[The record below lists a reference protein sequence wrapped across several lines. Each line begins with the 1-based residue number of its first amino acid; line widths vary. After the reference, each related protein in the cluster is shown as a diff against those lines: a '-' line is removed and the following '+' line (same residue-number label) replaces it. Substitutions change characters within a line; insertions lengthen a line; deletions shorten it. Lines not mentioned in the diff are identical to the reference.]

1 MMITPAPATHMAKRT
16 PRIESPWNETTFT
29 WGWASVNF
37 GTSYMVV
44 EKLGM
49 HLRLVGDVFF
59 NFVFPEGP
67 VVVEPTKYANWRL
80 FLCSEY

>member
-1 MMITPAPATHMAKRT
+1 M
-16 PRIESPWNETTFT
+16 
-29 WGWASVNF
+29 NF

-67 VVVEPTKYANWRL
+67 VVVEPTKYAN
-80 FLCSEY
+80 